1 MTRPTNHRTVRTALI
16 PWVIALVALFGLN
29 AVAPDLSTSKKS
41 DSRDEIGLSQLAH
54 HTQAAGRIFNPQVFL
69 DPSLSDGI
77 GFLNLCSLFLG
88 IENRRELPVVQSLEG
103 AVQGR
108 APPVHLLS

>member
-1 MTRPTNHRTVRTALI
+1 MTRPTHRTVRTALI

-29 AVAPDLSTSKKS
+29 VLIPDYSDSKKS
-41 DSRDEIGLSQLAH
+41 ESPDEIGLSQLAH
-54 HTQAAGRIFNPQVFL
+54 HTQATGRFFNPQVFL

-77 GFLNLCSLFLG
+77 GFLNSSSLFLC
-88 IENRRELPVVQSLEG
+88 IENRRDILVIQSLPG

-108 APPVHLLS
+108 APPVNLLS